1 MKVLGIS
8 FGRKNKNCDV
18 LVKHALMQAKDMGAE
33 VKFVNTLDMKIG
45 RCTGCGACSVAR
57 DRGKQIK
64 CIIKDDYLE
73 LENDVLEAD
82 GIILGAPV
90 YSLAPV
96 GQLKN
101 FIDRF
106 GAAHDRAAAQAEQ
119 DKRIA
124 QGNVELLDER
134 IFMDKYVA
142 YISVGG
148 AATQNWVSLG
158 LPNMSMFGMSLL
170 MKTVGQYDAYN
181 MGMTVHPFFDENLMK
196 NIGDLGVHLTKS
208 IGKPYEEVEWFGD
221 EGACPVCHNNMITVI
236 NKGRKV
242 ECPVCG
248 IEGALLIDNDEIKV
262 VFSEAEK
269 SRARGATF
277 AGLQEHYEEIEG
289 MKKVAIPK
297 IIENKDRLEELMKP
311 YVEFE
316 STYK

>member
-18 LVKHALMQAKDMGAE
+18 LVKHALMKAKEIGAE
-33 VKFVNTLDMKIG
+33 VKFVNTLDMKID
-45 RCTGCGACSVAR
+45 RCTGCGACSAAR

-73 LENDVLEAD
+73 LENDVLDAD

-119 DKRIA
+119 DKRIT

-134 IFMDKYVA
+134 IFRDKYVA

-158 LPNMSMFGMSLL
+158 LPNMSMFGMSIL
-170 MKTVGQYDAYN
+170 MKTVGQYDAYD
-181 MGMTVHPFFDENLMK
+181 MGMTVHPFFDEKLMG
-196 NIGDLGVHLTKS
+196 NIGDLGLHLAKS
-208 IGKPYEEVEWFGD
+208 IGKPYEEVEWLGD
-221 EGACPVCHNNMITVI
+221 EGACPVCHNNLITVM
-236 NKGRKV
+236 NKGRKI

-248 IEGALLIDNDEIKV
+248 IEGELSIDNDEIKV

-269 SRARGATF
+269 KRARGATF

-297 IIENKDRLEELMKP
+297 IIENKDKLEELMKP

-316 STYK
+316 STY